1 MFAAR
6 LSALIGR
13 QSVLSFARACG
24 LAESV
29 LRTYLHDGRMPP
41 LDKALAIATAAGVSL
56 DWLASGR
63 GPRATA
69 EAPAAYAIRSAHASD
84 ADEPALPPFDAA
96 VLEEVLKAVLA
107 APGQA
112 ASPEEVAA
120 LAVARYRQAME
131 RDSPE

>member
-1 MFAAR
+1 M
-6 LSALIGR
+6 
-13 QSVLSFARACG
+13 
-24 LAESV
+24 

-69 EAPAAYAIRSAHASD
+69 EAPATYTTQPGHAGD
-84 ADEPALPPFDAA
+84 GDEPALPPLDAA
-96 VLEEVLKAVLA
+96 VLEEVLKVVLA

-112 ASPEEVAA
+112 ASPEEIAA